1 MLTIIKKELKSFF
14 NQPMAYILLVV
25 FLAVV
30 NFFYFRTLFLNGEA
44 TLRPMFSLMPW
55 IFLFFIPAL
64 AMGILS
70 KEKETGTF
78 EILNTQSIKT
88 KDIVI
93 GKFVAVFLFVA
104 IALIITIIA
113 PITLGSFGSFDLGII
128 VSQYLG
134 SLFLIAGFVAV
145 SIFASSLTKN
155 QIVAFVLG
163 IAFNFV
169 LVLVGFEMVVLAV
182 AEPFNIIL
190 QKLSIFGHYES
201 VSRGVL
207 DIKDLIYFITLV
219 IVFIWLSVF
228 FFKRDLINRK
238 NKEYRKSV
246 QVLVG
251 VIVLAILINL
261 FGGYIKA
268 RIDLTSNRLF
278 TLSKATRSIVS
289 NMENEIVLDLFVSKK
304 LPAQISYQA
313 QDVRDILGDYKK
325 YGKGKI
331 DLNIHYPDV
340 NEEDKLKA
348 QELSIPAIQFNVIA
362 KDEFQLKQG
371 WLGLSVSVFSP
382 SGQGEEQELL
392 GKQAIPFIQRTS
404 NFEYALTGLIWQ
416 MTNTDQK
423 KIVFLTGHGEKS
435 LQQDFTIINS
445 ELSKQYIV
453 EELNLKNEDNTYVDI
468 TDDTAVVVIAG
479 PSIPLDGTE
488 LGKVKEY
495 LSNGGSAF
503 LMGKQ
508 VEINPQYMIAT
519 STDSNLNNILDDYGI
534 GLENNVVYD
543 LKSHETVTLGQGT
556 VSYVLPYPLWLRGL
570 AEEND
575 VSKDIKTIV
584 LPWTNEINL
593 SKLGQVDGPVVKT
606 LFSTTDAAGVQM
618 IETINLDPQQQF
630 ITQGLN
636 TRSLVVSV
644 EKNEENRNTRLIV
657 VGNNDFAV
665 DGFGQNYQENLIFV
679 LNSIEW
685 LAQDDILSSIRA
697 KNLTNSPLLFSSTGQ
712 RDRIKYFNMIGI
724 PLIIAILGIWWL
736 MRRRRIS
743 KREYES

>member
-1 MLTIIKKELKSFF
+1 MFTIIKKELKSFF

-25 FLAVV
+25 FLAIV
-30 NFFYFRTLFLNGEA
+30 NFFYFRTLFLSNEA

-88 KDIVI
+88 RDIVI
-93 GKFVAVFLFVA
+93 GKFLAVFLFVA
-104 IALIITIIA
+104 LALIITVIA
-113 PITLGSFGSFDLGII
+113 PITLGGFGGFDLGII

-145 SIFASSLTKN
+145 SLFASSLTKN
-155 QIVAFVLG
+155 QIVAFILG

-169 LVLVGFEMVVLAV
+169 LVLVGFEMVLLTV

-219 IVFIWLSVF
+219 VVFVWLSTF
-228 FFKRDLINRK
+228 FFKKDLVNKK

-251 VIVLAILINL
+251 VIILAILINL

-278 TLSKATRSIVS
+278 TLSPATKNIVS
-289 NMENEIVLDLFVSKK
+289 NLEDQLVLDFVVSKK

-313 QDVRDILGDYKK
+313 QEIRDVLNDYEK
-325 YGKGKI
+325 YGKGKV
-331 DLNIHYPDV
+331 DLNIYYPDV
-340 NEEDKLKA
+340 KEEDKIKA
-348 QELSIPAIQFNVIA
+348 QELGIPAIQFNVIA

-371 WLGLSVSVFSP
+371 WLGLSVSVL
-382 SGQGEEQELL
+382 GENEGEDEP
-392 GKQAIPFIQRTS
+392 GIKNRQAIPFIERA
-404 NFEYALTGLIWQ
+404 NNLEYALTSLIWQ
-416 MTNTDQK
+416 MTNTDRK
-423 KIVFLTGHGEKS
+423 KIVFLQGHGELS

-445 ELSKQYIV
+445 ELSNQYIV
-453 EELNLKNEDNTYVDI
+453 EELSLKNEDSTYADI
-468 TDDTAVVVIAG
+468 LEDTAVLVIAG
-479 PSIPLDGTE
+479 PKTAFDDTE
-488 LGKVKEY
+488 LTEIKEY

-503 LMGKQ
+503 VMGKQ
-508 VEINPQYMIAT
+508 VEINPQYMMAT
-519 STDSNLNNILDDYGI
+519 STDSNINSVLEDYGVS
-534 GLENNVVYD
+534 LENNVVYD

-556 VSYVLPYPLWLRGL
+556 VSYMLPYPLWVRGL

-575 VSKDIKTIV
+575 VSKQVKTIV
-584 LPWTNEINL
+584 LPWSSEINL

-606 LFSTTDAAGVQM
+606 LFSTTDAGGIQM
-618 IETINLDPQQQF
+618 VDMINLDPQQKF
-630 ITQGLN
+630 VTQGLN
-636 TRSLVVSV
+636 TRSLVVSI
-644 EKNEENRNTRLIV
+644 EKNIEDKNTRLIV
-657 VGNNDFAV
+657 VGNNDFVV
-665 DGFGQNYQENLIFV
+665 DGFGQNFQENLIFV

-697 KNLTNSPLLFSSTGQ
+697 KNLTNSPLLFSSVSQ
-712 RDRIKYFNMIGI
+712 RNRIKYFNMIGV
-724 PLIIAILGIWWL
+724 PLIVVILGIYWL
-736 MRRRRIS
+736 TRRRRIS
-743 KREYES
+743 KKEYIK